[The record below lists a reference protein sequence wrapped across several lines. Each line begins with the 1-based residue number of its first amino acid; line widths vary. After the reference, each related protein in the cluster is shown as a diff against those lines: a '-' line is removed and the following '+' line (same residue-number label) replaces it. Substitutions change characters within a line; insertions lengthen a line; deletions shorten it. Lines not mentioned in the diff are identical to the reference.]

1 MGIVAKRLLGQLSRK
16 SLETE
21 SANILKTSKANKIPG
36 SLSLALDGTL
46 KQSHDMRAFGL
57 GTLATMA
64 TLDRY
69 KRFTSSMHHV
79 YSTMENELDQTTESS
94 EALVELWK
102 RHGGVLR
109 RSDALY
115 HDLQD
120 VTTSDELAIML
131 QQQQQQPT
139 PSTRNY
145 VTAIREAGARD
156 RENQGATLIGHM
168 YCRYFADLFGGQMLA
183 SPYKMALGLDSN
195 TPRHY
200 TFDITNRREFIETL
214 YRDINTAGEIL
225 TEAQKKQVVDEAL
238 TAFRHNIHVYTEE
251 PVSVDAM
258 KGGINVVIGFGKSL
272 FMSNK
277 S

>member
-1 MGIVAKRLLGQLSRK
+1 MGSVAKRLGQLSK
-16 SLETE
+16 
-21 SANILKTSKANKIPG
+21 SANILRTSKANKIPG
-36 SLSLALDGTL
+36 SLALALDGTL
-46 KQSHDMRAFGL
+46 KQGHDMRAFGL
-57 GTLATMA
+57 GTLASMA
-64 TLDRY
+64 TLERY

-79 YSTMENELDQTTESS
+79 YSTMEDELDKTET
-94 EALVELWK
+94 EALELWK
-102 RHGGVLR
+102 RHAEVLR

-131 QQQQQQPT
+131 QQPT
-139 PSTRNY
+139 AFTRNY
-145 VTAIREAGARD
+145 VRAIREAGERD
-156 RENQGATLIGHM
+156 RENQGASMIGHL

-183 SPYKMALGLDSN
+183 SPYNMALGLDSN

-225 TEAQKKQVVDEAL
+225 PEPQKKQVVEEAT
-238 TAFRHNIHVYTEE
+238 TAFRHNIQVYTEE
-251 PVSVDAM
+251 PVLVDAM
-258 KGGINVVIGFGKSL
+258 KGGINVVVGFGKSL